1 MDPPARAPADP
12 GGTVDFDLV
21 IRNGTIVDG
30 SGDPSTR
37 GDVAVVDGRIAAV
50 GAVDGRGREEIDAD
64 GLVVAPG
71 FVDGHTHMDAQ
82 VFWDDLGTSSCWHGV
97 TTAVMG
103 NCGFTLAPASA
114 EQSAL
119 VVRNLERAEDISGAA
134 MAEGITWT
142 WSTFREYLDA
152 VDALPKGLNYAAS
165 IGHSALRTWVMGER
179 AFSETASPDDLAA
192 MEHELR
198 DALAA
203 GAVGFTTSRSDQHET
218 SDDRPVAS
226 RLASWEEVQ
235 RLVALMGRESN
246 GIFQL
251 TSEAAG
257 NSPDLAVRR
266 EYHERLVDLAVDT
279 QVPIVFGLFAMAN
292 GTNTLPLMAETAERG
307 GRMYGLSHCRGVA
320 VVMSFR
326 TRLPFDNLP
335 AWKALRAETLDAQR
349 ARLRDPEVRAR
360 LVHEAHHGDYGR
372 AIGAEARKPDFDVMT
387 VLRSPYLPNPTVAQ
401 VAADRGVDPVECM
414 IDLALETDFTQFF
427 VQTLTPQPE
436 DQLLEVLRS
445 PYSAMT
451 FSDAGAHVSQILD
464 CSIQTHLLAYFVR
477 ERGLLSIEEAIPM
490 ITRKPAQVW
499 RLRDRGL
506 LREGYA
512 ADITIF
518 DLDRVAPDMPEVADD
533 LPGGAKRL
541 VQTAQGYVATIVNGD
556 VLTRD
561 GTATDARPGRL
572 LRGGSVSASPGAP

>member
-1 MDPPARAPADP
+1 
-12 GGTVDFDLV
+12 VDFDLV

-30 SGDPSTR
+30 SGAPSTH

-50 GAVDGRGREEIDAD
+50 GEVDGRGREEIDAD

-114 EQSAL
+114 NQSAL

-179 AFSETASPDDLAA
+179 AFSEAASPDDLAA
-192 MEHELR
+192 MEAELR

-235 RLVALMGRESN
+235 RLVGLVGRESD

-266 EYHERLVDLAVDT
+266 EYHERLRDLAVDT
-279 QVPIVFGLFAMAN
+279 QVPIVFGLFALAN

-307 GRMYGLSHCRGVA
+307 GQMYGLSHCRGVA
-320 VVMSFR
+320 VVLSFR

-335 AWKALRAETLDAQR
+335 AWKALRAEPLEVQR
-349 ARLRDPEVRAR
+349 ARLRDPDVRAR

-372 AIGAEARKPDFDVMT
+372 AIGAEARKPDFGVMT
-387 VLRSPYLPNPTVAQ
+387 VLRSPFLPNPTVAQ
-401 VAADRGVDPVECM
+401 VAAERGVDPVECM
-414 IDLALETDFTQFF
+414 IDLALESDFTQFF

-477 ERGLLSIEEAIPM
+477 ERGLLTIEEAIPM
-490 ITRKPAQVW
+490 ITRKPAEVW
-499 RLRDRGL
+499 RLHDRGV

-512 ADITIF
+512 ADITII
-518 DLDRVAPDMPEVADD
+518 DLDRVAPDMPEVVDD

-541 VQTAQGYVATIVNGD
+541 VQTAQGYAATIVNGE

-561 GTATDARPGRL
+561 GSATDARPGRL
-572 LRGGSVSASPGAP
+572 LRHRASG